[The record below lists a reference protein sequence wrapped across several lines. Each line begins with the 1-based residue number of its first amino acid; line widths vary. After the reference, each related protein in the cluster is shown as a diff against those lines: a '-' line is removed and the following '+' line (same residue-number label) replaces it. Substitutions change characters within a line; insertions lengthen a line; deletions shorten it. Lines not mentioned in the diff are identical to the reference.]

1 MLVNLK
7 TKKLNFPID
16 IFGNKIA
23 ESFKE
28 LSSHYST
35 PIDYLCLTGLWAV
48 SSQMGNCYKV
58 DMNGSIKSILFCMMV
73 GPSSIGKTVAH
84 DVIYGNIVH
93 KRAKDLYSN
102 YLEKEKEW
110 KRKKEQVK
118 NGEYG
123 EVAGQRPNRKIRS
136 STGGTLEAIAKYAS
150 TNPAGFGIYF
160 DEGKKLYQGG
170 NYSKVN
176 NSVEFWNDVW
186 NGRLIDDLRKDADL
200 ETVVYNPCISI
211 LAGMQTKRITEM
223 FDKDTIDSGL
233 LNRFLFVQSDYVEL
247 NENIDHFSKMAEP
260 CYEWQNLILHLF
272 EKGIYYSDGN
282 EVLIPFA
289 NNETKELFNEVA
301 NGYTKEAN
309 KRNKNR
315 KDGDASELLTG
326 YMGKLHA
333 YFKRLVMICAV
344 IHNYEN
350 PVINEHVIS
359 NADYIYRYF
368 QQQAE
373 MLLTSISDS
382 AESGLKENVLKLFNL
397 LPDKFTLNEAND
409 LAEQLNLSRKYFIN
423 NYNRHYSKGWI
434 RRMQDKTFEKITAS

>member
-1 MLVNLK
+1 
-7 TKKLNFPID
+7 
-16 IFGNKIA
+16 
-23 ESFKE
+23 
-28 LSSHYST
+28 
-35 PIDYLCLTGLWAV
+35 
-48 SSQMGNCYKV
+48 
-58 DMNGSIKSILFCMMV
+58 
-73 GPSSIGKTVAH
+73 
-84 DVIYGNIVH
+84 
-93 KRAKDLYSN
+93 
-102 YLEKEKEW
+102 
-110 KRKKEQVK
+110 
-118 NGEYG
+118 
-123 EVAGQRPNRKIRS
+123 
-136 STGGTLEAIAKYAS
+136 
-150 TNPAGFGIYF
+150 
-160 DEGKKLYQGG
+160 
-170 NYSKVN
+170 
-176 NSVEFWNDVW
+176 
-186 NGRLIDDLRKDADL
+186 
-200 ETVVYNPCISI
+200 
-211 LAGMQTKRITEM
+211 
-223 FDKDTIDSGL
+223 
-233 LNRFLFVQSDYVEL
+233 
-247 NENIDHFSKMAEP
+247 MAEP

-350 PVINEHVIS
+350 PAINEHVIS